1 VVRIPDFRK
10 QWKTKAP
17 RGSASRSQGR
27 IAFANTDLSGF
38 MDHRS
43 SILEAHRAVEQ
54 VLDQSITGI
63 ERGQACR
70 RETFCIA
77 ANSILRSIP
86 CLSMDF

>member
-1 VVRIPDFRK
+1 MVRIPDFRK
-10 QWKTKAP
+10 QWKTNAREVLRAAATEEVHSP
-17 RGSASRSQGR
+17 
-27 IAFANTDLSGF
+27 IPTSGF

-70 RETFCIA
+70 RETFSIA